1 LMVPTHC
8 FAQWYVGAYGGVA
21 IPHESDFELTI
32 PSIAPGVV
40 FIGETD
46 FDPGPMAGGRV
57 GYWMEA
63 LDLPFFGVEAEFYWA
78 GPESGDLTL
87 LTSGFNVL
95 ARYPYGPVQPYAGA
109 GVGVIYAD
117 VDGIDDDDT
126 NAALQLMGG
135 LRGFVTD
142 NVALFAEYKWVL
154 TEFEFDGP
162 SGSTLEFDYSTS
174 HVFGGIEYHFGTGGV
189 HQKP

>member
-1 LMVPTHC
+1 
-8 FAQWYVGAYGGVA
+8 
-21 IPHESDFELTI
+21 
-32 PSIAPGVV
+32 
-40 FIGETD
+40 
-46 FDPGPMAGGRV
+46 MAGARV

-87 LTSGFNVL
+87 LTGAFNVL
-95 ARYPYGPVQPYAGA
+95 ARYPYGPVQPYAGV
-109 GVGVIYAD
+109 GVGVVYAD
-117 VDGIDDDDT
+117 ADVNVRPFAPPFNDDDV

-154 TEFEFDGP
+154 TEFEFEGP
-162 SGSTLEFDYSTS
+162 GTTLEIDYSTS
-174 HVFGGIEYHFGTGGV
+174 HVYGGIEYHFGAGGV